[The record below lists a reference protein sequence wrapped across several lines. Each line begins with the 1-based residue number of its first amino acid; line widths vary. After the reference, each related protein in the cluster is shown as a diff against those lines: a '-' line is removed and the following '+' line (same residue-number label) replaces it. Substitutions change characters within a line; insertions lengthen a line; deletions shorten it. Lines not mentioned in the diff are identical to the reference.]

1 MDVPIL
7 GQDTSNQSAND
18 GPKIRLLFCN
28 NCKTIDELPD
38 YEGRP
43 EDDYLLQIM
52 VEKHQSNDVPH
63 AGRLMK
69 VPLALWVVPDIK
81 DAIVKQIYEK
91 LAPGFNALMP
101 GFYET
106 KSQFAQDAMTCYNQ
120 HLRPKGGCPDYGSDK
135 KLLLPDTAKDRKELG
150 LAPLKDSGA
159 PKTYLCQFCPVHTF
173 MVTQQRKKAGLYRG

>member
-7 GQDTSNQSAND
+7 GQDSEQQSAND
-18 GPKIRLLFCN
+18 GPKIRLLFCSK
-28 NCKTIDELPD
+28 CKTIEELPD
-38 YEGRP
+38 FEGRP
-43 EDDYLLQIM
+43 EDDHLLEILA
-52 VEKHQSNDVPH
+52 ERHQSTGIPH
-63 AGRLMK
+63 NGRLMK
-69 VPLALWVVPDIK
+69 VPLALW
-81 DAIVKQIYEK
+81 AIPSVKEAISKQIYER

-106 KSQFAQDAMTCYNQ
+106 KSTFAEDALKCYNQ

-159 PKTYLCQFCPVHTF
+159 PKNYLCQFCVVHTH
-173 MVTQQRKKAGLYRG
+173 MVTERRKQAGMYKK